1 MTQEQD
7 KLNND
12 MNDKSEDQQEQKE
25 QSRPNETGGFD
36 ISGVV
41 KIYDPETK
49 EIFVEVRT

>member
-1 MTQEQD
+1 MN
-7 KLNND
+7 KLPENTPLETPVPA
-12 MNDKSEDQQEQKE
+12 SQA
-25 QSRPNETGGFD
+25 PNELGGFD